1 MFKNTAK
8 TFVLLAFLGALFLGV
23 GSFFGQGGL
32 LLGLVLGV
40 VFVGGSYWFSDKVA
54 VKAARAKPVTEQE
67 APRLYA
73 IVRDLTQRAGMP
85 MPAIYIAPA
94 AQPNAFATGRNEHHA
109 AVAVTQGL
117 LQVVDENELRGV
129 LAHEISHVR
138 NRDILIGSVA
148 ATVALAIT
156 FLARMAMWGALFG
169 GGGGTRKGENN
180 VFGMLAMVI
189 LAPVAAG
196 LLQMSLSRSREY
208 EADRSGAELI
218 GTGEP
223 LAAALLKIESYARQV
238 PMDVDPAHATAYIIN
253 PFTGRKVSFANLY
266 SSHPPTADRVAR
278 LRHQHI

>member
-1 MFKNTAK
+1 MLKNTTK
-8 TFVLLAFLGALFLGV
+8 TVVLLAFLGALFLGV
-23 GSFFGQGGL
+23 GSLFGQGGL
-32 LLGLVLGV
+32 VIGLILGL
-40 VFVGGSYWFSDKVA
+40 VFVGGSYWYSDKVA

-67 APRLYA
+67 APQLYA

-85 MPAIYIAPA
+85 MPSIYIAPA
-94 AQPNAFATGRNEHHA
+94 SQPNAFATGRNEHHA

-117 LQVVDENELRGV
+117 LQVVDQDELRGV

-138 NRDILIGSVA
+138 NHDILIGSVA

-156 FLARMAMWGALFG
+156 FLARMVMWGAIFG
-169 GGGGTRKGENN
+169 GGGRDRDENI
-180 VFGMLAMVI
+180 FGVLAMAI

-196 LLQMSLSRSREY
+196 LLQMALSRSREY

-223 LAAALLKIESYARQV
+223 LASALVKIENYARQV

-266 SSHPPTADRVAR
+266 SSHPPTADRVER
-278 LRHQHI
+278 LRHMH

>member
-1 MFKNTAK
+1 MVKNTTK
-8 TFVLLAFLGALFLGV
+8 TFVLLAALGALFMGV
-23 GSFFGQGGL
+23 GSMFGQGGL
-32 LLGLVLGV
+32 FLGLVLGI

-54 VKAARAKPVTEQE
+54 VKAARAKPVSEQE

-73 IVRDLTQRAGMP
+73 IVRDLTQRADMP

-169 GGGGTRKGENN
+169 GGGGNRKGENN

-223 LAAALLKIESYARQV
+223 LASALLKIDSYARQV

-253 PFTGRKVSFANLY
+253 PLSGRKVSFANLY
-266 SSHPPTADRVAR
+266 SSHPPTAERVAR
-278 LRHQHI
+278 LRHQH

>member
-32 LLGLVLGV
+32 LIGLVLGV

-54 VKAARAKPVTEQE
+54 VKAARAKPVSEQD

-73 IVRDLTQRAGMP
+73 IVRDLTQRADMP

-169 GGGGTRKGENN
+169 GGGGARKGENN

-196 LLQMSLSRSREY
+196 LLQMALSRSREY

-223 LAAALLKIESYARQV
+223 LASALLKIESYAKQV

-253 PFTGRKVSFANLY
+253 PFAGRKVSFANLY
-266 SSHPPTADRVAR
+266 SSHPPTAERVAR
-278 LRHQHI
+278 LRHQD